1 MLSNHSTPSKIFAIT
16 IQLVLGLAFL
26 ISGLSKLPTLE
37 TFGWT
42 IAETGWFNWAVS
54 EWIARFIIG
63 LELFIGLL
71 FITQLGIK
79 KIARSIAFITILF
92 FSTYLFYVLNKYG
105 NEANCGCY
113 GELIPM
119 TTKESL
125 VKNLVLFLL
134 LVLNTRFSFE
144 FTFKLKKAVQL
155 IILALCL
162 TAPFLYLLPDSIY
175 IMPKEQ
181 TIDEP
186 INRDII
192 YKFSKDSITHDKMI
206 LAIVSPG
213 CKYCRKAANRM
224 RVMKERHPELPFL
237 FAFGGSGDGIED
249 FFKDTKAQKI
259 PYILIDNKEEFV
271 ELNGRNAVPTIKWIE
286 GDKCVRKSNY
296 YSLKESQIIEW
307 LSQ

>member
-1 MLSNHSTPSKIFAIT
+1 MKSIIAI
-16 IQLVLGLAFL
+16 ILQLILGIAFL
-26 ISGLSKLPTLE
+26 VSGYSKLPTLE

-63 LELFIGLL
+63 LELFIGVL
-71 FITQLGIK
+71 FIAQFGIRK
-79 KIARSIAFITILF
+79 VARPIAVITILF
-92 FSTYLFYVLNKYG
+92 FSAYLLYILGNYG

-125 VKNLVLFLL
+125 VKNAVLLFLL
-134 LVLNTRFSFE
+134 LINFRFTLDLDFR
-144 FTFKLKKAVQL
+144 FKKIIQL
-155 IILALCL
+155 ILLL
-162 TAPFLYLLPDSIY
+162 LSLVLPFLYLLPDSIY
-175 IMPKEQ
+175 ILPKEEVLNE
-181 TIDEP
+181 T
-186 INRDII
+186 INRSII
-192 YKFSKDSITHDKMI
+192 RKFSKDSVVEHKMI

-249 FFKDTKAQKI
+249 FYKDTKAQKI
-259 PYILIDNKEEFV
+259 PYILIDNKAAFV

-286 GDKCVRKSNY
+286 GDKCIRKSNY
-296 YSLKESQIIEW
+296 YSLKESEIIEW
-307 LSQ
+307 LAQ